1 LTLHRD
7 ARCQCNIK
15 RNSLSIDDYLRP
27 SNLNK
32 SHGVPAWFPCLCSYS
47 CHPRGSAMPGCRSL
61 SSLGYSPD
69 SFYRGLLLNPGTLHA
84 LGPRCCLE
92 LWVRKQSLRWQPL
105 KRWVSNRNGY
115 SHAVRSR
122 RQNPAISRWFLGENY
137 DYGMSSSFYARC
149 AEVNGCNSVDVGEAA
164 LPSRIP
170 HFIWSAP
177 RIIRA
182 ICSADLILP
191 QTNIRSALQ
200 L

>member
-47 CHPRGSAMPGCRSL
+47 CHPRGSAMPECRSL

-69 SFYRGLLLNPGTLHA
+69 SFYRGLLLNPGTLDA

-122 RQNPAISRWFLGENY
+122 RQNPAISRWFLGRIMTTGCIHRSMQGALKSMDAIQLTWERRPCRPASHIS
-137 DYGMSSSFYARC
+137 YGP
-149 AEVNGCNSVDVGEAA
+149 
-164 LPSRIP
+164 LPGS
-170 HFIWSAP
+170 
-177 RIIRA
+177 
-182 ICSADLILP
+182 
-191 QTNIRSALQ
+191 
-200 L
+200 